1 MLNDLREQARKQGL
15 NVVEAPAPTTAQVLT
30 AARSLKGKADVLFT
44 VQDNNV
50 VAAYDSM
57 HKAAMEMKIPLIAS
71 DTKSV
76 ERGASAAIGV
86 NDYKIGLESGKMAA
100 QILRGT
106 AAGSIAPTKPTEFE
120 LHLNAKFAAEQ
131 GLSFSDAIR
140 KRATRVIE

>member
-1 MLNDLREQARKQGL
+1 MEPDLALMRELLPNLKNIGYVYSPGEANSVSMLNDLREQARKQGL

-71 DTKSV
+71 DT
-76 ERGASAAIGV
+76 
-86 NDYKIGLESGKMAA
+86 
-100 QILRGT
+100 

>member
-1 MLNDLREQARKQGL
+1 M
-15 NVVEAPAPTTAQVLT
+15 LT

-140 KRATRVIE
+140 KRATSVIE

>member
-76 ERGASAAIGV
+76 ERGAAAAIGV